1 MYLAAG
7 EATDWNDH
15 VGGLECIVVV
25 VAKRSRGLKWKTVN
39 AGLRTDMNF
48 F

>member
-15 VGGLECIVVV
+15 SGGVEVVIVV
-25 VAKRSRGLKWKTVN
+25 VAKMFEV
-39 AGLRTDMNF
+39 
-48 F
+48 